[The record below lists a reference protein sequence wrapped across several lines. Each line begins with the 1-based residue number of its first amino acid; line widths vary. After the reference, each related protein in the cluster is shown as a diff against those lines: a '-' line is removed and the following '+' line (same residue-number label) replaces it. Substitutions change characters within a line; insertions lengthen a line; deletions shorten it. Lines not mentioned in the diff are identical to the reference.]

1 MSALPSTP
9 STAGRAIAVSTVGM
23 SKHFGSFTALD
34 NVSISVPTGQFHVLL
49 GENGAG
55 KSTLVKCIMGFY
67 QPDAGSLLVDWKP
80 TEVRNPR
87 DARALG
93 IGMVYQH
100 FTLVP
105 SLTGAENLVISRAD
119 TPAVIDWRRERKG
132 LADFMDRMPFRVPL
146 DVPVAALAAGEKQKL
161 EILKLLYLDQRF
173 LILDEPTS
181 VLTPDEA
188 DEMLGLLRG
197 MTSRGDLTVLM
208 ISHKFREVLAFA
220 DAVSVLR
227 RGALVG
233 GGMVAD
239 MTTDSM
245 ARLMIGD
252 TIIRER
258 ASRTARHRHSYGAR
272 PCRDLRRRRCRQ
284 AGGRR
289 RQPQGRRGRD
299 RRYRGRLRQ
308 RAGGPGRGAQRS
320 APHARWPGLHQRQ
333 AVRAGPQGFRS
344 LQGLWAARGTAE
356 ERRRAAHVRG
366 REHCVPRLRQAAR
379 RALRLVAVAVAHPG
393 QGRGPGRALQ
403 GQDRLARRTDRD
415 AVGRATSSAPSW
427 LANCRATS
435 TC

>member
-1 MSALPSTP
+1 MSKSPAMPSA
-9 STAGRAIAVSTVGM
+9 AGRAIAVSTVGM

-34 NVSISVPTGQFHVLL
+34 NVSISVPAGQFHVLL

-80 TEVRNPR
+80 IEVRNPR

-119 TPAVIDWRRERKG
+119 TPAVIDWRKERKG

-220 DAVSVLR
+220 R
-227 RGALVG
+227 RRLGAAAWGARGRRHG
-233 GGMVAD
+233 GRHDDRQHGPHD
-239 MTTDSM
+239 DRRHSHPR
-245 ARLMIGD
+245 ARLTHG
-252 TIIRER
+252 T
-258 ASRTARHRHSYGAR
+258 HRHPHGAR
-272 PCRDLRRRRCRQ
+272 PGRDLRR
-284 AGGRR
+284 
-289 RQPQGRRGRD
+289 
-299 RRYRGRLRQ
+299 
-308 RAGGPGRGAQRS
+308 
-320 APHARWPGLHQRQ
+320 
-333 AVRAGPQGFRS
+333 
-344 LQGLWAARGTAE
+344 
-356 ERRRAAHVRG
+356 
-366 REHCVPRLRQAAR
+366 
-379 RALRLVAVAVAHPG
+379 
-393 QGRGPGRALQ
+393 
-403 GQDRLARRTDRD
+403 
-415 AVGRATSSAPSW
+415 
-427 LANCRATS
+427 
-435 TC
+435 